1 MKVEILHGPGNPL
14 VKLELDAGQSCVAE
28 GGSMI
33 AMDGHVSVHTTTHQ
47 RAGGGVLSG
56 IKRRLAGETFF
67 LNHFSA
73 GSVGGSVWLAPA
85 NSGDLVE
92 VQLQGRGLVVQSGSY
107 LCCEESVQ
115 IEMGWQGVKSIF
127 SGENFFWLKASGEG
141 ALVLS
146 SFGAIYEVDV
156 FEDYIVDTGHIV
168 AFEET
173 LDFSITKA
181 GTSWLASFLGGEGL
195 VCKFKGRGR
204 LWCQSHNPITFGSI
218 LGPLLPPIVEEV

>member
-14 VKLELDAGQSCVAE
+14 VKLGLGSGQSCVAE

-33 AMDGHVSVHTTTHQ
+33 AMDGHIKIHTTTHQ
-47 RAGGGVLSG
+47 RGGGGVFSGVRRKLS
-56 IKRRLAGETFF
+56 GETFF

-73 GSVGGSVWLAPA
+73 GSVGGHVWLAPA
-85 NSGDLVE
+85 TSGDLVE
-92 VQLQGRGLVVQSGSY
+92 IPLYGRGLVVQSGSY
-107 LCCEESVQ
+107 LCCEERVH
-115 IEMGWQGVKSIF
+115 IEMGWQGFKSLL
-127 SGENFFWLKASGEG
+127 SGEKFFWLKASGEG
-141 ALVLS
+141 VIVLS
-146 SFGAIYEVDV
+146 AFGAIYTVDV
-156 FEDYIVDTGHIV
+156 FDEYIVDTGHIV

-204 LWCQSHNPITFGSI
+204 LWCQSHNPISFGRV
-218 LGPLLPPIVEEV
+218 LGPLLPPIVEEL